1 MPKAMF
7 LQLAI
12 GLLIGGGMGAALGYF
27 GRCSTGACPLTA
39 NPHRGAF
46 LGALMGGVLA
56 FSGGASRGRP
66 EAEKAGHSAVLIE
79 SAADFESQVLE
90 ARQPVMVD
98 FYSDSCPPCRQLA
111 PTLEI
116 LAEEYEGRA
125 LVCKVN
131 VEHVPDL
138 AQRYGIQG
146 IPAVVFFDEGEE
158 VERLVRLRP
167 RKAYTD
173 VLDRLIG

>member
-1 MPKAMF
+1 MPKTMF

-12 GLLIGGGMGAALGYF
+12 GLLIGGGLGAALGYF
-27 GRCSTGACPLTA
+27 GKCSTGACPLTA

-56 FSGGASRGRP
+56 FSGGVSRGKP
-66 EAEKAGHSAVLIE
+66 EGDRAGYSAVQIE
-79 SAADFESQVLE
+79 NAADFESRVLG
-90 ARQPVMVD
+90 ARQPVLVD

-111 PTLEI
+111 PTLET

-125 LVCKVN
+125 MICKVN

-146 IPAVVFFDEGEE
+146 IPAVVFFSEGAE

-173 VLDRLIG
+173 ILDRLIG